1 MIVVYVPNVVF
12 ASLNKTI
19 IFVPHDNRPI
29 SFKQTADNIRDLG
42 YEVLTPPEEL
52 LGNRENPY
60 AKPEELSKWVI
71 ENAKKADAAVIS
83 SDSMVYGSLVASR
96 KHNLSEDV
104 VLARVHNFEKIHQAN
119 PNMKLYV
126 FGSIMRTPQTSEA
139 SGSEDANYYA
149 QYGTDIARYTA
160 LNDKLEQDGLTHKE
174 RKQLQQ
180 YEQKIPKAALDDW
193 LSRRQG
199 NFLVSKNLIDLARND
214 VITYLALGCDDNAKY
229 SQTNKERRALDNYGS
244 DLGELKY
251 QSVAGIDEIGYV
263 LLTRAVNNL
272 QGDIPFVSVHYAK
285 GTGENTIPAYSNEP
299 IKNSIATH
307 IKMAGGMKVNSD
319 KRADLVFMV
328 NTNFDGTTGAAND
341 LNNVYIPNENIIDFV
356 NMVDEAVQANKKVG
370 IGDITFGNGSDNALM
385 FSLYGKNLLDK
396 LNAYSGWNTP
406 TNSTGYALAMGMGAN
421 YTDRVGILKM
431 LEVRYLDDWL
441 YQANIRQAVA
451 NRLNSMPGEGDYGN
465 TKTRTL
471 PAEKLA
477 TEALQKMIADYGLEK
492 FEGQSYVADAQ
503 IRFPWQR
510 MFEADIIFPEEKV
523 SVEEKIEKC
532 MKNSRNPMSFVNT
545 ITAALLNGAVD
556 EESVIDELERIVQ
569 KRKKEI
575 L

>member
-1 MIVVYVPNVVF
+1 MQFKYLKQLLCLFLMMIVVYVPNVVF

-160 LNDKLEQDGLTHKE
+160 LTDKLEQDGLTHKE

-370 IGDITFGNGSDNALM
+370 IGDITYGNGSDNALM

-510 MFEADIIFPEEKV
+510 MFEADIVFPEEKV
-523 SVEEKIEKC
+523 SVEEKIEK
-532 MKNSRNPMSFVNT
+532 
-545 ITAALLNGAVD
+545 
-556 EESVIDELERIVQ
+556 
-569 KRKKEI
+569 
-575 L
+575 